1 MLGDTILHGEVVMCC
16 TGHNTSEKGVL
27 SFASGGLKGRCCGGI
42 GLVARLRLF
51 EFQNKRFLSSI
62 KRNGTEEA
70 TDLQMNSCK
79 VTEVRL
85 WGTVNHTML

>member
-1 MLGDTILHGEVVMCC
+1 MCC

-27 SFASGGLKGRCCGGI
+27 SFASGGPKGRCCGGI